1 MMRALLVGLCVV
13 VAVAAG
19 QPQEAPRAIAVMPFT
34 AAGTGGANREM
45 ADALRD
51 LLTADLSSFP
61 EVRLVERERLDDVLR
76 EQALSAVGLTEADR
90 RMRVGRLVGA
100 RLLLS
105 GAMTPVDGR
114 IRIDAH
120 LIEVETGRVIA
131 SRRAEAA
138 SEDWVEAEQR
148 LAREL
153 ADALKLPV
161 REVQSRAIDRK
172 PRVNRHFLRGLGCYH
187 AGKYDRAIAEF
198 MHALRGDRRYVEA
211 RYWMAMSYEA
221 LGEPEH
227 ARIEFDR
234 IVRQFP
240 AHRLAAQA
248 ARAPEGDGDARPG
261 RRRVTGSAPAL
272 SPGPRGAGAIGAP
285 RPPGPCP
292 AGRRR
297 PAPARAGPC

>member
-1 MMRALLVGLCVV
+1 MVRALLIGLCI
-13 VAVAAG
+13 VAAAAAG
-19 QPQEAPRAIAVMPFT
+19 EPPEAPRAIAVMPFI
-34 AAGTGGANREM
+34 AAGEGGANEEM
-45 ADALRD
+45 AAALRD
-51 LLTADLSSFP
+51 LLTADLSAFP
-61 EVRLVERERLDDVLR
+61 GVRLVERERLDEALR

-120 LIEVETGRVIA
+120 LIEVGTGRVIA

-138 SEDWVEAEQR
+138 SEDWLEAEKG
-148 LAREL
+148 LARGL

-161 REVQSRAIDRK
+161 TEVQSRAIDRK
-172 PRVNRHFLRGLGCYH
+172 PRLNLHFMRGLGCYH

-198 MHALRGDRRYVEA
+198 MHALRGDSRYVEA

-234 IVRQFP
+234 IVKQFP

-248 ARAPEGDGDARPG
+248 ARHLTADDAPP
-261 RRRVTGSAPAL
+261 SAP
-272 SPGPRGAGAIGAP
+272 
-285 RPPGPCP
+285 
-292 AGRRR
+292 
-297 PAPARAGPC
+297 